1 VGESVIAEANSKSD
15 KNPKNPEVKSGTP
28 GIGLT
33 KGLSKLKAVDNEINK
48 TPKKRKQQEI

>member
-1 VGESVIAEANSKSD
+1 VIAEANSKSD